1 MSVFRRGAHSRRRF
15 CISRNQRNDQNS
27 YKRSVF
33 GGLEKTDFT
42 RRGAHGHVKG
52 AAGVL
57 SKKRY
62 PAFIGAAFAVL
73 LLLVVALPQA
83 YAAIGDAVAPRAVDD
98 HTVSGV
104 SPRGTTINLF
114 DYWVTGNANYDN
126 WDWSELSEA
135 QRNSGINSGH
145 TLKFGKGMGND
156 PDDNNDL
163 DNDFGN
169 DHNLSDYVANADN
182 VNKWTHSGNPRTN
195 IVQAQLQGGYP
206 VLSDTLGGESLAYLF
221 NTDSGTG
228 KQAYSDVDGLLQ
240 VDDQGYYYYNSQDN
254 FAEFNAD
261 EQGSG
266 EFSLYETWGVQ
277 AAGRSP
283 DGQFFP
289 FNSGNDVFS
298 TTGYGQ
304 NEKLTQNNEI
314 NSTTNDENVRINHY
328 FGMSMSTRF
337 VQQYDGYTAP
347 EDTEGR
353 QQVTYNFSG
362 DDDVWIYID
371 GVLVGDL
378 GGIHDATSIQINFAT
393 GDVIV
398 YDDSTFRNSD
408 FTPNSDPRNGNN
420 QYDKGERVFKQTT
433 LGVLF
438 DLDGTTFANDTYH
451 TLDFF
456 YLERGNTDSNMSLKY
471 NLVNIPESGVVKV
484 DQSGVE
490 IPGVQF
496 TLHQADENYD
506 IVNGGMTIS
515 AVTDAN
521 GEMIFTTQNQSGQDM
536 PITLEQLQAQG
547 GDYWVLTED
556 SVPEGYRTSGSIN
569 LRFEGGVLL
578 ASNEWDTGAYSQAHV
593 TATAP
598 TTVRE
603 YGNHNATH
611 DSSEGVMFAVI
622 MQKGSD
628 GKWYPV
634 SGDAFSGWSVADGN
648 SMTDIVNAAKADQY
662 RFLLGSGGAYEAT
675 IENLPG
681 DITKYEHAMANDG
694 DDSTDPD
701 NAQYTVHYYWANAE
715 SIDAITGNTNVVRID
730 ADADQQASYE
740 GMDRVFSVTLNVPNI
755 KNELTLNKTNE
766 SGENLEG
773 AVYTLYN
780 DTNAN
785 GIYDEGIDTVVES
798 QGSVSTGDGT
808 TVTGMVTDATGN
820 LKVYSN
826 SAAQTLAHGTYVLV
840 ETKAPSDYQLD
851 ETPIAIVVD
860 DDGVHVNAGTETD
873 NVTVETGIGSLVYS
887 MRGFAAGDDVDG
899 TLHDVV
905 ATPQTSTSNSYTGD
919 SMIWSDA
926 PDVAQSHYQY
936 DDEAQDLSYRL
947 AEIQGNGTATYTAES
962 GWSRLDIQQCLNH
975 EGTDSPK
982 QNLSDSS
989 APNYEQIENLNA
1001 LFTGEVTIHVTNSR
1015 IPTDITLDGETNLV
1029 VTKNLVGTEWGTDW
1043 AFSFT
1048 IASYGDTTT
1057 TAVKDGVV
1065 TMPNPAE
1072 ITIGA
1077 DSQNNN
1083 GVHQA
1088 AFGDI
1093 AFKQEGTYQ
1102 FVVTENDLAEG
1113 IEGVAKDTSEKI
1125 ITVKVEKGDN
1135 GLVAT
1140 LVDEQS
1146 DDLTFTNTADLT
1158 ISGSSAL
1165 QVIKNLHASAVTADM
1180 VQAGEGTYDFTIT
1193 AQATE
1198 GEGQPTAAEAAA
1210 KLGLTGEDGSTDTT
1224 LEFSND
1230 VLTQGTGD
1238 NAYVWSDTMNP
1249 LSDITF
1255 TAADRGKT
1263 FTYVVDEV
1271 EPVPVPTGYVFDT
1284 ATHTVTYT
1292 VSSNTSEALSVEV
1305 RVDDGQPVNADTT
1318 PSVTFDNRIQAGTI
1332 GGDGADTALKVQKTT
1347 NVATEKDFEFALTLQ
1362 SAVDGS
1368 GANISKNAVYEIG
1381 NDGALVPFDGM
1392 TTTVSDAFTAEKEN
1406 TAAFD
1411 RIIFTQPGTYTFQVA
1426 EVLPSEGT
1434 EDGWNYDA
1442 PQTITVT
1449 VDDNYSVSVNPESAT
1464 VAFENT
1470 YGASGSL
1477 TLEGLTKALE
1487 GRDWMEGDGFT
1498 FTLSGKNVT
1507 EGADSESGF
1516 TLPETTEVTV
1526 DYDAAVAEA
1535 GEGNATEGI
1544 EVPFSFDPISF
1555 TQTGTYEFTVTE
1567 DASSIDEPNVTNT
1580 SGSVTYQVEVAD
1592 NTQDGQLEIGDP
1604 AIVSQSGS
1612 SNFVN
1617 TYNPN
1622 NATSNLTA
1630 VKTLNGSSEGL
1641 EEGAFTFRIEAI
1653 SAPEG
1658 STASLPTGVT
1668 ADDGADAATVGTVTN
1683 DVDGVISFG
1692 QFLFDAE
1699 GEYEYQVAEVD
1710 EGKGGYIYD
1719 DAIYTVVFEVSD
1731 DPSTGSLVASP
1742 TIYQGAD
1749 TTGDTVE
1756 AITFAN
1762 GYQPESITTSTDA
1775 TFSGTKTVTE
1785 EHGDFAL
1792 EAGQFSFTMTS
1803 TSTPNGIDAPVPSEG
1818 STVSIAEDGSF
1829 DFGTLTFVEPG
1840 EYTYAVSEDKPS
1852 QGIDGV
1858 TYSSEVYTLYFN
1870 VVDNDGQLEIETQT
1884 IADADGNTVDAGSLN
1899 FTNIYNDGEA
1909 GYSIAGVKV
1918 LETNGYS
1925 GEALTEGEYSF
1936 ALYEVTEDGSESLI
1950 QTVTNGAPSGNG
1962 NTAAFQFD
1970 TITYTEA
1977 GTHTYKV
1984 YELGTDGEPGTGGT
1998 DTDNVSY
2005 SKEVYTITVTVSE
2018 SNDGRG
2024 LSVSSDVQ
2032 NSDFV
2037 FTNTY
2042 TPESAVVGPNGD
2054 AQIIGTKILNA
2065 ADGTDRTLG
2074 KDEFTFVLL
2083 DENGEEVSSTTNAAD
2098 GSFVFDD
2105 LTFDKADTY
2114 SYTVAEK
2121 NENAGGITYDDSL
2134 YGVTISV
2141 TEDTE
2146 ANALV
2151 AEVSYSKDN
2160 QATEDM
2166 IFTNDYEAL
2175 PVHVQL
2181 GVSKEL
2187 QNTTLAAN
2195 QFTFELSGSEGA
2207 PMPEATT
2214 ATNTE
2219 NGQVLF
2225 GEIAFDTVGEYDYTI
2240 TEVNDGQEGV
2250 TYDAD
2255 ATRTIHV
2262 SVTDNGEGAL
2272 EAEISY
2278 GEDGSHFVNIGTPVP
2293 DEPTDGTDPEDGD
2306 NTNGGSSDEGEGEG
2320 KGKDE
2325 GEGPLE
2331 SLAKTGDTWL
2341 PILLA
2346 AIAIAAVALSGFA
2359 AYRMKQPN
2367 SRR

>member
-15 CISRNQRNDQNS
+15 CVSRDQRNNPNS
-27 YKRSVF
+27 YKRSAF
-33 GGLEKTDFT
+33 SGLKTTDFS
-42 RRGAHGHVKG
+42 RGRGARKRAND
-52 AAGVL
+52 AARVL
-57 SKKRY
+57 SKKNY
-62 PAFIGAAFAVL
+62 PAFIGAVFAAL

-83 YAAIGDAVAPRAVDD
+83 YAAIGDAVAPRAVSD

-114 DYWVTGNANYDN
+114 DYWVTGNEDYDN
-126 WDWSELSEA
+126 WDWSALSGS

-145 TLKFGKGMGND
+145 TLKFGKAMGND
-156 PDDNNDL
+156 PDNNNDL
-163 DNDFGN
+163 DNDPNN
-169 DHNLSDYVANADN
+169 DHDSSVYVADSDNAN
-182 VNKWTHSGNPRTN
+182 LWTHSGNPRTN
-195 IVQAQLQGGYP
+195 IVQSQLEDGFP
-206 VLSDTLGGESLAYLF
+206 VLSDSLGGESLDYLF
-221 NTDSGTG
+221 NTDDAAG

-261 EQGSG
+261 GQGSG

-283 DGQFFP
+283 AGQFFP

-298 TTGYGQ
+298 TSGYGQ
-304 NEKLTQNNEI
+304 YEELTQQSGI
-314 NSTTNDENVRINHY
+314 TSTTNNENVRINHY

-337 VQQYDGYTAP
+337 VQQYNGYTAP
-347 EDTEGR
+347 EGTAGR

-393 GDVIV
+393 GEVIV
-398 YDDSTFRNSD
+398 YDDSSFRNSNYA
-408 FTPNSDPRNGNN
+408 PNDDRRNGNN
-420 QYDKGERVFKQTT
+420 QYDNGETVFASTT
-433 LGVLF
+433 LG
-438 DLDGTTFANDTYH
+438 DLLGLEGKTFANDTYH

-578 ASNEWDTGAYSQAHV
+578 ASNEWDI

-1125 ITVKVEKGDN
+1125 ITVRVDEGDN

-1165 QVIKNLHASAVTADM
+1165 QVIKNLHASAVTADL
-1180 VQAGEGTYDFTIT
+1180 VQADARIYKFTVT
-1193 AQATE
+1193 AQNTE
-1198 GEGQPTAAEAAA
+1198 GDGQPTAAEAAA
-1210 KLGLTGEDGSTDTT
+1210 KLGLTDGDGDGAVDTA

-1230 VLTQGTGD
+1230 DALIRGTD
-1238 NAYVWSDTMNP
+1238 SYVWSDTMNP
-1249 LSDITF
+1249 FPDLTF
-1255 TAADRGKT
+1255 TAADRGKS
-1263 FTYVVDEV
+1263 FTYEVKEVV
-1271 EPVPVPTGYVFDT
+1271 PNPIPAGYVFDT
-1284 ATHTVTYT
+1284 DTHTVTYT
-1292 VSSNTSEALSVEV
+1292 VSDDTAKKLSVV
-1305 RVDDGQPVNADTT
+1305 VSVDDQQVDTDTT
-1318 PSVTFDNRIQAGTI
+1318 PSVIFDNRIQAGTI
-1332 GGDGADTALKVQKTT
+1332 GGDGANTTLAVQKTT
-1347 NVATEKDFEFALTLQ
+1347 NVDTDVDFSFDLTL
-1362 SAVDGS
+1362 VDSDGTPIES
-1368 GANISKNAVYEIG
+1368 GYVYELDQDG
-1381 NDGALVPFDGM
+1381 NPVSFDGM
-1392 TTTVSDAFTAEKEN
+1392 STSIAS
-1406 TAAFD
+1406 AFD
-1411 RIIFTQPGTYTFQVA
+1411 ENNNRTQTATFGQIIFTQLGTYKFQVSE
-1426 EVLPSEGT
+1426 EVPENT
-1434 EDGWNYDA
+1434 NGWTYAD

-1449 VDDNYSVSVNPESAT
+1449 VNEDYSVSVDPENAT
-1464 VAFENT
+1464 VTFDNA
-1470 YGASGSL
+1470 YGATGSL
-1477 TLEGLTKALE
+1477 TLNGLTKALE
-1487 GRDWMEGDGFT
+1487 GRNWMKGDEFA
-1498 FTLSGKNVT
+1498 FTLTGKNVT

-1526 DYDAAVAEA
+1526 DYDDAVAKA

-1544 EVPFSFDPISF
+1544 GVPFSFDPISF

-1604 AIVSQSGS
+1604 AIVLQSGS

-1641 EEGAFTFRIEAI
+1641 EEGVFTFRIEAI

-1692 QFLFDAE
+1692 QFSFDAE
-1699 GEYEYQVAEVD
+1699 GEYVYKVTEIDGRLAGYDYD
-1710 EGKGGYIYD
+1710 ETV
-1719 DAIYTVVFEVSD
+1719 YTVVFEVND
-1731 DPSTGSLVASP
+1731 VPENGSLVA
-1742 TIYQGAD
+1742 TRAIYQGAD
-1749 TTGDTVE
+1749 TTGTPVE
-1756 AITFAN
+1756 VISFAN
-1762 GYQPESITTSTDA
+1762 SYQPESVTTPTNA
-1775 TFSGTKTVTE
+1775 TFSGTKSVTE
-1785 EHGDFAL
+1785 EHGDFTL

-1803 TSTPNGIDAPVPSEG
+1803 VSTPNGIEAPVPSKG
-1818 STVSIAEDGSF
+1818 STVSNTEDGSF

-1840 EYTYAVSEDKPS
+1840 EYTYIVTEQKPE
-1852 QGIDGV
+1852 QGIDGI
-1858 TYSSEVYTLYFN
+1858 TYSSETYTLYFN
-1870 VVDNDGQLEIETQT
+1870 VVDNDGQLKIETQT
-1884 IADADGNTVDAGSLN
+1884 IADADSNTVDAESLY
-1899 FTNIYNDGEA
+1899 FTNIYNDGKA

-1925 GEALTEGEYSF
+1925 GEALTKGEYSF

-1970 TITYTEA
+1970 TITYTET
-1977 GTHTYKV
+1977 GTHIYTV
-1984 YELGTDGEPGTGGT
+1984 YELGADGELGTGGV
-1998 DTDNVSY
+1998 DADNVAY
-2005 SKEVYTITVTVSE
+2005 SDEVYTVEVTVAE
-2018 SNDGRG
+2018 SNEGRG

-2032 NSDFV
+2032 NSDIV

-2195 QFTFELSGSEGA
+2195 QFTFELIGSEGA

-2225 GEIAFDTVGEYDYTI
+2225 GEITFDAVGEYDYTI
-2240 TEVNDGQEGV
+2240 TEVNDGQEGI

-2262 SVTDNGEGAL
+2262 SVTDSGEGFL
-2272 EAEISY
+2272 EATVSY
-2278 GEDGSHFVNIGTPVP
+2278 GEDGSHFVNIGTP
-2293 DEPTDGTDPEDGD
+2293 DEPSDGGDPGDGG
-2306 NTNGGSSDEGEGEG
+2306 NTNGGSSDEG
-2320 KGKDE
+2320 
-2325 GEGPLE
+2325 PLE
-2331 SLAKTGDTWL
+2331 SLVQTSDTWL
-2341 PILLA
+2341 PALFA
-2346 AIAIAAVALSGFA
+2346 VIAAMAAAVGGFA
-2359 AYRMKQPN
+2359 AYRMKRSN
-2367 SRR
+2367 GRR